1 MKAILIKEIKSFFG
15 SLIGYLVI
23 GIFLVLC
30 GLFLWIFDGDYNI
43 LQSRYND
50 LMPFFQFAP
59 WVLLLLVP
67 AVTMRSFAEEKKQGT
82 MELLLTKPV
91 SVLDIVLG
99 KYFGAA
105 LLIII
110 AILPTLLYILVLQ
123 PYGFPANNMDIGS
136 AFGSYIGL
144 VFLILAYTAIGIF
157 ASTLTDNQIVAFL
170 VAVAGCLLFYIGFE
184 KLSELM
190 GNQTLFIEK
199 IGMNYHYKSISRG
212 VIDTRDLVYF
222 ATLSVAFVAITHF
235 QIKSLRK

>member
-50 LMPFFQFAP
+50 LTPFFQFAP

-123 PYGFPANNMDIGS
+123 PYGFPTNNMDIGS

-184 KLSELM
+184 KLSELT
-190 GNQTLFIEK
+190 GNQILFIEK

-222 ATLSVAFVAITHF
+222 ATLSAAFVAITHF